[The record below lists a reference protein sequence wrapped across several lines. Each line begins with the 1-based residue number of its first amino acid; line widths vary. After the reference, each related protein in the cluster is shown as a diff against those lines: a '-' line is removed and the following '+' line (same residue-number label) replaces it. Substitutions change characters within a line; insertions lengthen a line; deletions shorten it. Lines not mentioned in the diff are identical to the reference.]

1 MQLPR
6 SNRKNEFSQCL
17 QCEDVLERT
26 KVLNAQTQ
34 ECDLKIREEALM
46 LELLVQGEALR
57 RKGDE
62 LRLQQK
68 SLDKATKDH
77 KKAQEQQVKKLATS
91 FQGKRTNRF
100 SLHYTNTKY

>member
-1 MQLPR
+1 VPLPR
-6 SNRKNEFSQCL
+6 SKSKIEFSQCF
-17 QCEDVLERT
+17 QCKEVLERT

-34 ECDLKIREEALM
+34 ESVLKIREEALM
-46 LELLVQGEALR
+46 LEHLLQGEALR

-77 KKAQEQQVKKLATS
+77 KKAQEEQVKNIATS

-100 SLHYTNTKY
+100 SLCYTNNKY